1 MNKQILTNDV
11 KIDSTTT
18 YLANGDINIHP
29 CPWSE
34 DVTLSGPA
42 KKKSFRGRISIM
54 EGGQTEVKRYNIG
67 GNAPLYNYLFQT
79 EHCDVFQSP
88 SGKITERWKFAQDLT
103 IHQVWDIRRRE
114 QPAVEA
120 FFQTLINDSNQ

>member
-1 MNKQILTNDV
+1 MSKQILTNDV

-18 YLANGDINIHP
+18 YMANGDITIHP
-29 CPWSE
+29 CPWSD
-34 DVTLSGPA
+34 DVNLAGGA
-42 KKKSFRGRISIM
+42 KKQSFRGRITIQ
-54 EGGQTEVKRYNIG
+54 EGGMTEVKRYNIG
-67 GNAPLYNYLFQT
+67 SKAPLNNYLFRT

-88 SGKITERWKFAQDLT
+88 AGTITERWKFDKKLS

-120 FFQTLINDSNQ
+120 FFQTLKDNCNQ